1 MEQKTIGEKIRDLR
15 LQKKLTLK
23 ELGQLTGLSVGY
35 LSQLERG
42 LTDIATDLLSTV
54 AQALGV
60 DRSHFFREPRRSARR
75 ILRSYEKE
83 IFQVEASRSVHYHLS
98 HQVDNK
104 TLLPRFIELL
114 PINSDEEILPY
125 SHEGEEFIHVLEGVL
140 TLFIDNERQE
150 LFPGDSAHYA
160 STTPHNWANYTTK
173 MVRMLVVSCPN
184 PFQARETQA

>member
-1 MEQKTIGEKIRDLR
+1 MHKPIGEKIRDLR
-15 LQKKLTLK
+15 LQNKLTLK
-23 ELGQLTGLSVGY
+23 ELGQHTGLSVGY

-42 LTDIATDLLSTV
+42 LTDIATDLLSSV

-60 DRSHFFREPRRSARR
+60 DRSYFFREPRRNPRR
-75 ILRSYEKE
+75 IMRSYEKE
-83 IFQVEASRSVHYHLS
+83 VFQVDASRSIHYHLS
-98 HQVDNK
+98 HQIDDKN
-104 TLLPRFIELL
+104 LLPRFIELL

-125 SHEGEEFIHVLEGVL
+125 PHEGEEFIYVLEGVL

-173 MVRMLVVSCPN
+173 MVRILVVSHPN
-184 PFQARETQA
+184 PFCSRKNLA

>member
-1 MEQKTIGEKIRDLR
+1 MQKTIGQKIRELR
-15 LQKKLTLK
+15 LQNKLTLK

-83 IFQVEASRSVHYHLS
+83 IFQVEASRSIHYHLS

-104 TLLPRFIELL
+104 ILLPRFIELL
-114 PINSDEEILPY
+114 PINSDEEILSY

-150 LFPGDSAHYA
+150 LFPGDSAHYS

-173 MVRMLVVSCPN
+173 MMRMLVVSCPN
-184 PFQARETQA
+184 PFQARETKA

>member
-1 MEQKTIGEKIRDLR
+1 MTQKTIGEKIRDLR
-15 LQKKLTLK
+15 VQNKLTLK

-54 AQALGV
+54 ALALGV
-60 DRSHFFREPRRSARR
+60 ERSHFFREPRRSARR

-83 IFQVEASRSVHYHLS
+83 IFQVEASRSIHYHLS

-150 LFPGDSAHYA
+150 LFPGDSAHYS